1 MKTTLLILVNL
12 STIILGIAFL
22 YSELKGYGKRLK
34 FTRISTNYKLPTRGT
49 EHSAGHDFYLPC
61 DALIDN
67 GTQVII
73 DTGIKATIPENHV
86 LLLFPRSSI
95 GIKNNLMLSNSTGV
109 IDSDYKDT
117 IKIALYNYGTSP
129 ILLRKGER
137 IMQGVC
143 VSYITTKDKP
153 LNKTR
158 NGGIGSTGR

>member
-12 STIILGIAFL
+12 STIILGMIFL

-34 FTRISTNYKLPTRGT
+34 FTRTSTRYNLPTRGT
-49 EHSAGHDFYLPC
+49 KYSAGHDFYLPC
-61 DALIDN
+61 DVLIDN

-73 DTGIKATIPENHV
+73 DTGVKSTIPEDHV

-95 GIKNNLMLSNSTGV
+95 GIKNNLMLGNSTGV

-117 IKIALYNYGTSP
+117 IKIALYNYGTDP
-129 ILLRKGER
+129 VLLRKGER
-137 IMQGVC
+137 FVQGVC
-143 VSYITTKDKP
+143 VPYITTKDEP

-158 NGGIGSTGR
+158 TGGVGSTGR